1 MMEERTIHYEV
12 PMGVAQVGK
21 DELDKQPGGWAWGG
35 TYVHHPKDSHPRE
48 IQNFISASGNGFGFT
63 MSSCV
68 AVADWLDP
76 SREVAVYPV
85 LQGILLSSHKSCHGE
100 GNWYHQKGT
109 HSYKFSITSHPEG
122 WKNGYPF
129 GIASNHPFYIQKKVN
144 KGGSLAAIH
153 SFLQISDPF
162 TALSLIKKADQDGNL
177 IIRLT
182 EMEGKDKEIIVT
194 LPFEVKQVIRINLI
208 EEEQEALN
216 VSGKQLRLKLGH
228 HAIETYKLVL

>member
-1 MMEERTIHYEV
+1 M
-12 PMGVAQVGK
+12 GK

-85 LQGILLSSHKSCHGE
+85 LQGILLSSYKSCHGE

-129 GIASNHPFYIQKKVN
+129 GIASNHPFYVQKKVN

-182 EMEGKDKEIIVT
+182 EMEGKDKEITVT
-194 LPFEVKQVIRINLI
+194 LPFEVKQVIRTNLI